1 MNVAEGVVRMGDAK
15 FDLSW
20 IDYAIVLIYF
30 IGVVAHGIYV
40 SKKLEGGSD
49 SYFLAGRSLPWYL
62 IGFSLFASNMSGSS
76 FVGLM
81 GGAYSNGVVI
91 FNYEWTAALVLILF
105 AIFILPSFLRAKIST
120 VPEFLERRYDVRSR
134 RAFSLFTI
142 LAIMFIDTAGA
153 LYAGG
158 LVISNVT
165 GYLNLWTAV
174 AVLAL
179 VAGIYTILGGLSAVV
194 VTDTVQA
201 ILLIIGAAAL
211 FWLGLNEIGGWQEL
225 FVDVP
230 EEKTKLILPADDDF
244 LPWTGLWGVILLGFY
259 YWTINQ
265 FVVQRTLGAKN
276 LKEGQIGALFAGF
289 LKLPNLFLMILPGL
303 IALKLY
309 PELETP
315 DLAFPTLAFELM
327 PIGIRGLLMAAL
339 IAAIMSSLDSAL
351 NSASTLVVK
360 DFVVPIWDV
369 DEKRQVWLGR
379 VVTGVVMVF
388 GAIYAPS
395 IAGFESLFSY
405 FQSSLSYI
413 VPTIV
418 VVFILGLFVPWLN
431 GNGAFWTIVL
441 GLVVGIPLFIL
452 KEVTSVWSDLGLPE
466 IHYTVMSSIMMFIGI
481 ATHLVIST
489 LTGRHDKENIEEL
502 VWSGQDTK
510 EVFTQ
515 LERPLW
521 QDRTLW
527 AGGLIV
533 CIIGFV
539 VWFW

>member
-1 MNVAEGVVRMGDAK
+1 MGDAK
-15 FDLSW
+15 FDLHW
-20 IDYAIVLIYF
+20 IDYAIVLVYF
-30 IGVVAHGIYV
+30 VGVIAHGIYV
-40 SKKLEGGSD
+40 SRKTDD
-49 SYFLAGRSLPWYL
+49 SADGYFLAGRSLPWYL

-81 GGAYSNGVVI
+81 GGAYANGIVI

-105 AIFILPSFLRAKIST
+105 AIFILPSFLKAKIAT
-120 VPEFLERRYDVRSR
+120 VPQFLEERYDVRSR
-134 RAFSLFTI
+134 RAFSIFTI
-142 LAIMFIDTAGA
+142 LAILFIDTAGA

-165 GYLNLWTAV
+165 GLLNLWTAV

-201 ILLIIGAAAL
+201 ILLIVGAAVL
-211 FWLGLNEIGGWQEL
+211 FWLGLDEIGGWQEL

-230 EEKTKLILPADDDF
+230 DEMQSLILSRHDDF
-244 LPWTGLWGVILLGFY
+244 LPWTGLWGVVLLGFY

-289 LKLPNLFLMILPGL
+289 LKLPNIFLMIIPGI

-309 PELETP
+309 PDLETP

-327 PIGIRGLLMAAL
+327 PIGVRGLIMAAL
-339 IAAIMSSLDSAL
+339 IAAIMSSLDSAM

-360 DFVVPIWDV
+360 DFVEPIWDV
-369 DEKRQVWLGR
+369 SDERQVWIGR
-379 VVTGVVMVF
+379 IVTGIVMVF

-395 IAGFESLFSY
+395 ISGFESLFSY

-413 VPTIV
+413 IPTIV
-418 VVFILGLFVPWLN
+418 VVYILGLFIPWLN
-431 GNGAFWTIVL
+431 GNGAFWTIMF
-441 GLVVGIPLFIL
+441 GLVVGIPLFVV
-452 KEVTSVWSDLGLPE
+452 KEVTGLWADWGLPE
-466 IHYTVMSSIMMFIGI
+466 IHYTIMSTIMMVFGI
-481 ATHLVIST
+481 ALHMGLSAMTS
-489 LTGRHDKENIEEL
+489 RPEKENLKDI
-502 VWSGQDTK
+502 VWSASETK
-510 EVFTQ
+510 DIFVQWEK
-515 LERPLW
+515 PLW
-521 QDRTLW
+521 EDRTLW
-527 AGGLIV
+527 AGLLIV
-533 CIIGFV
+533 ATAGFV
-539 VWFW
+539 IWWW

>member
-1 MNVAEGVVRMGDAK
+1 MENATFE
-15 FDLSW
+15 LSW
-20 IDYAIVLIYF
+20 IDYSIVALYF
-30 IGVVAHGIYV
+30 VGIIGHGVYV
-40 SKKLEGGSD
+40 SRKLKGGSD
-49 SYFLAGRSLPWYL
+49 DYFLAGRTLPWYL

-81 GGAYSNGVVI
+81 GGAYDNGVVI

-105 AIFILPSFLRAKIST
+105 AVFILPSFLRAKIST
-120 VPEFLERRYDVRSR
+120 VPMFLEERYDVRSR

-165 GYLNLWTAV
+165 EVLNLWTAV

-179 VAGIYTILGGLSAVV
+179 VAGVYTILGGLSAVV

-201 ILLIIGAAAL
+201 ILLIVAAAAL
-211 FWLGLNEIGGWQEL
+211 FWLGLDEIGGWQEL

-244 LPWTGLWGVILLGFY
+244 LPWTGLWGVVLLGFY
-259 YWTINQ
+259 YWSINQ
-265 FVVQRTLGAKN
+265 FVVQRTLGAKD
-276 LKEGQIGALFAGF
+276 LKEGQVGALFAGF

-309 PELETP
+309 PDLETP

-327 PIGIRGLLMAAL
+327 PIGLRGLILAAL

-360 DFVVPIWDV
+360 DFVEPIWNIGED
-369 DEKRQVWLGR
+369 RQVWLGR
-379 VVTGVVMVF
+379 VVTGIVMVF
-388 GAIYAPS
+388 GAVYAPS
-395 IAGFESLFSY
+395 IASFESLFEY
-405 FQSSLSYI
+405 FQSSLSYVI
-413 VPTIV
+413 PTIV

-431 GNGAFWTIVL
+431 GNGAFWTIL
-441 GLVVGIPLFIL
+441 IGLVVGVPLFIV
-452 KEVTSVWSDLGLPE
+452 KEVTGLWETWGLPD
-466 IHYTVMSSIMMFIGI
+466 IHYTVMSSVMMAVGI
-481 ATHLVIST
+481 ITHFGISA
-489 LTGRHDKENIEEL
+489 LTRQDPKEDIDNL
-502 VWSGQDTK
+502 VWSSS
-510 EVFTQ
+510 EAAEIFT
-515 LERPLW
+515 RWKKPLW
-521 QDRTLW
+521 KDQAVW
-527 AGGLIV
+527 AGLLIV
-533 CIIGFV
+533 STAGFV
-539 VWFW
+539 IWFA

>member
-1 MNVAEGVVRMGDAK
+1 MGDAK

-20 IDYAIVLIYF
+20 IDYSIVLIYF

-49 SYFLAGRSLPWYL
+49 DYFLAGRTLPWYL

-105 AIFILPSFLRAKIST
+105 AIFVLPSFLRAEIST

-201 ILLIIGAAAL
+201 ILLIVGAAIL

-230 EEKTKLILPADDDF
+230 EEKTKLILSADDDF
-244 LPWTGLWGVILLGFY
+244 LPWTGLWGVVLLGFY

-265 FVVQRTLGAKN
+265 FVVQRTLGAKSK
-276 LKEGQIGALFAGF
+276 KEGQVGALFAGF

-309 PELETP
+309 PDLETP

-327 PIGIRGLLMAAL
+327 PIGVRGLIMAAL

-360 DFVVPIWDV
+360 DFIEPIWSIGED
-369 DEKRQVWLGR
+369 RQVWLGR
-379 VVTGVVMVF
+379 VVTGIVMVF
-388 GAIYAPS
+388 GAVYAPMIS
-395 IAGFESLFSY
+395 SFESLFSY

-413 VPTIV
+413 IPTIV
-418 VVFILGLFVPWLN
+418 VVYILGLFVPWLN
-431 GNGAFWTIVL
+431 GTGALWTIVF

-452 KEVTSVWSDLGLPE
+452 KEVTGLWAEWGLPE
-466 IHYTVMSSIMMFIGI
+466 IHYTIMSSIMMFLGIGL
-481 ATHLVIST
+481 HLGLSA
-489 LTGRHDKENIEEL
+489 LTRQRESEDIKNL
-502 VWSGQDTK
+502 VWSASEAK

-515 LERPLW
+515 LDSPVW
-521 QDRTLW
+521 TDRTLW
-527 AGGLIV
+527 AGLLV
-533 CIIGFV
+533 VSTLGFV
-539 VWFW
+539 IWFA

>member
-20 IDYAIVLIYF
+20 IDYTIVLVYF

-81 GGAYSNGVVI
+81 GGSYANGVVI
-91 FNYEWTAALVLILF
+91 FNYEWTAAFVLIIF
-105 AIFILPSFLRAKIST
+105 AIFILPSYLRAKVAT

-134 RAFSLFTI
+134 RAFSIFTI

-165 GYLNLWTAV
+165 EVLNLWTAV

-244 LPWTGLWGVILLGFY
+244 LPWTGLWGVVLLGFY

-276 LKEGQIGALFAGF
+276 LKEGQVGALFAGF

-309 PELETP
+309 PDLETP

-327 PIGIRGLLMAAL
+327 PIGVRGLIMAAL
-339 IAAIMSSLDSAL
+339 IAAIMSSLDSAM
-351 NSASTLVVK
+351 NSASTLFVK
-360 DFVVPIWDV
+360 DFWQPLKPDTS
-369 DEKRQVWLGR
+369 EERQVWIGR

-388 GAIYAPS
+388 GAIYAPAIGS
-395 IAGFESLFSY
+395 FESLFSY

-418 VVFILGLFVPWLN
+418 VVYILGLFIPW
-431 GNGAFWTIVL
+431 
-441 GLVVGIPLFIL
+441 
-452 KEVTSVWSDLGLPE
+452 
-466 IHYTVMSSIMMFIGI
+466 
-481 ATHLVIST
+481 
-489 LTGRHDKENIEEL
+489 
-502 VWSGQDTK
+502 
-510 EVFTQ
+510 
-515 LERPLW
+515 
-521 QDRTLW
+521 
-527 AGGLIV
+527 
-533 CIIGFV
+533 
-539 VWFW
+539 

>member
-1 MNVAEGVVRMGDAK
+1 MENAQ

-20 IDYAIVLIYF
+20 IDYAIVAVYF
-30 IGVVAHGIYV
+30 IGIIAHGIYV
-40 SKKLEGGSD
+40 SKKMKGGSE

-81 GGAYSNGVVI
+81 GGAYGNGVSI
-91 FNYEWTAALVLILF
+91 FNYEWTASLVLILF

-120 VPEFLERRYDVRSR
+120 VPMFLEERYDVRSR

-158 LVISNVT
+158 LVISSVT

-201 ILLIIGAAAL
+201 ILLIVAAAAL
-211 FWLGLNEIGGWQEL
+211 FWLGLNEIGGWQQL
-225 FVDVP
+225 FVDIP
-230 EEKTKLILPADDDF
+230 ERKQHLFLSADDDF

-265 FVVQRTLGAKN
+265 FVVQRTLGAKD
-276 LKEGQIGALFAGF
+276 LKEGQVGALFAGF
-289 LKLPNLFLMILPGL
+289 LKLPNIFLMVLPGL

-309 PELETP
+309 PDLSTP

-327 PIGIRGLLMAAL
+327 PIGVRGLIMAAL

-351 NSASTLVVK
+351 NSAATLVVK
-360 DFVVPIWDV
+360 DFIEPIWKV
-369 DEKRQVWLGR
+369 KEKRQVWLGR
-379 VVTGVVMVF
+379 VVTGIVMVF
-388 GAIYAPS
+388 GAVYAPS
-395 IAGFESLFSY
+395 ISSFESLFSY

-413 VPTIV
+413 IPTIV
-418 VVFILGLFVPWLN
+418 VVYILGLFVPWLN
-431 GNGAFWTIVL
+431 GTGAFWAIVV

-452 KEVTSVWSDLGLPE
+452 KEVTSVWADWGLPE

-481 ATHLVIST
+481 VVHFGLSA
-489 LTGRHDKENIEEL
+489 LTRQDTDEDTRNL
-502 VWSGQDTK
+502 VWSREESAK
-510 EVFTQ
+510 VFTKW
-515 LERPLW
+515 EKPLW
-521 QDRTLW
+521 KDRTLW
-527 AGGLIV
+527 AGFLTV
-533 CIIGFV
+533 ATVGFV
-539 VWFW
+539 IWFA

>member
-1 MNVAEGVVRMGDAK
+1 MESAK
-15 FDLSW
+15 FSLSW
-20 IDYAIVLIYF
+20 IDYTIVAVYF
-30 IGVVAHGIYV
+30 AGIIAHGLYI
-40 SKKLEGGSD
+40 SRKNKDGDSD
-49 SYFLAGRSLPWYL
+49 GYFLAGRTLPWYL

-91 FNYEWTAALVLILF
+91 FNYEWTAAFVLIIF
-105 AIFILPSFLRAKIST
+105 AIFILPSYLRAKVST
-120 VPEFLERRYDVRSR
+120 VPEYLETRYDVRSR
-134 RAFSLFTI
+134 RAFSAFTI

-211 FWLGLNEIGGWQEL
+211 FWIGLNEIGGWQEL
-225 FVDVP
+225 FVDL
-230 EEKTKLILPADDDF
+230 EDSKKHLILPADNDF

-265 FVVQRTLGAKN
+265 FVVQRTLGAKD
-276 LKEGQIGALFAGF
+276 LKEGQLGAIFAGF
-289 LKLPNLFLMILPGL
+289 LKIPNLFLMILPGL

-309 PELETP
+309 PDLETP

-327 PIGIRGLLMAAL
+327 PIGIRGLIMAAL

-351 NSASTLVVK
+351 NSAGTLVTL
-360 DFVVPIWDV
+360 DFVKPIKPDLDDQTYV
-369 DEKRQVWLGR
+369 KIGR
-379 VVTGVVMVF
+379 IVTGVCMVI
-388 GAIYAPS
+388 GAVYAPLIS
-395 IAGFESLFSY
+395 GFESLFSY

-413 VPTIV
+413 IPPIV
-418 VVFILGLFVPWLN
+418 VVYVLGLFIPWLN
-431 GNGAFWTIVL
+431 GTGAFWTIL
-441 GLVVGIPLFIL
+441 FGLIVGIPIFIS
-452 KEVTSVWSDLGLPE
+452 KEVFSWWSSIGLPE
-466 IHYTVMSSIMMFIGI
+466 IHYTIMSTIMMFIAMGLHI
-481 ATHLVIST
+481 GLSA
-489 LTGRHDKENIEEL
+489 LTRSEPKEGVEKL
-502 VWSGQDTK
+502 VWNGQEAK
-510 EVFTQ
+510 EVFTKWESPIW
-515 LERPLW
+515 L
-521 QDRTLW
+521 DRTL
-527 AGGLIV
+527 LS
-533 CIIGFV
+533 IILVICMTGV
-539 VWFW
+539 IIWFW

>member
-1 MNVAEGVVRMGDAK
+1 MGDAK

-20 IDYAIVLIYF
+20 IDF
-30 IGVVAHGIYV
+30 TVVALYFVAIIAHGVYV
-40 SKKLEGGSD
+40 SRKLEGGSEG
-49 SYFLAGRSLPWYL
+49 YFLAGRTLPWYL

-81 GGAYSNGVVI
+81 GGSYANGVAI
-91 FNYEWTAALVLILF
+91 FNYEWTAAFVLILF
-105 AIFILPSFLRAKIST
+105 AIFILPSYLRAKIAT
-120 VPEFLERRYDVRSR
+120 VPEFLEFRYDVRSR

-165 GYLNLWTAV
+165 EYLNIWTAV
-174 AVLAL
+174 ALLAL
-179 VAGIYTILGGLSAVV
+179 VAGLYTILGGLSAVV

-201 ILLIIGAAAL
+201 VLLIVGAAAL
-211 FWLGLNEIGGWQEL
+211 FWIGLDEVGGWSEL
-225 FVDVP
+225 FTGIEDS
-230 EEKTKLILPADDDF
+230 KRHLILPASDDF
-244 LPWTGLWGVILLGFY
+244 LPWTGLWGVVLLGFY

-265 FVVQRTLGAKN
+265 FVVQRTLGAKD
-276 LKEGQIGALFAGF
+276 LREGQVGALFAGF

-327 PIGIRGLLMAAL
+327 PVGIRGLIMAAL

-360 DFVVPIWDV
+360 DFVQPLKPDV
-369 DEKRQVWLGR
+369 SEVRMVALGR
-379 VVTGVVMVF
+379 IVTGIVMVF
-388 GAIYAPS
+388 GAVYSPFIGS
-395 IAGFESLFSY
+395 FESLFSY

-418 VVFILGLFVPWLN
+418 VVYILGLFVPWLN
-431 GNGAFWTIVL
+431 GTGAFWTIVA
-441 GLVVGIPLFIL
+441 GLAIGIPLFLL
-452 KEVTSVWSDLGLPE
+452 KEVTGVWEAVGLPE
-466 IHYTVMSSIMMFIGI
+466 IHYTVMSSIMMMLGI
-481 ATHLVIST
+481 VLHFGLSAATRTERREQEDI
-489 LTGRHDKENIEEL
+489 DKL
-502 VWSGQDTK
+502 VWSRGEFART
-510 EVFTQ
+510 FTQ
-515 LERPLW
+515 LEAPLW
-521 QDRTLW
+521 HNRVLW
-527 AGGLIV
+527 AGLLSAAL
-533 CIIGFV
+533 IGFI

>member
-1 MNVAEGVVRMGDAK
+1 MGDAK
-15 FDLSW
+15 FDLHW
-20 IDYAIVLIYF
+20 LDYAIVVVYF
-30 IGVVAHGIYV
+30 IGVIAHGIYISRK
-40 SKKLEGGSD
+40 SKGGSD
-49 SYFLAGRSLPWYL
+49 DYFLAGRSLPWYL

-105 AIFILPSFLRAKIST
+105 AIFVLPSFLRAKIST
-120 VPEFLERRYDVRSR
+120 VPEFLEERYDVRSR

-142 LAIMFIDTAGA
+142 LAILFIDTAGA

-211 FWLGLNEIGGWQEL
+211 FWIGLDEIGGWQQL
-225 FVDVP
+225 FVDIP
-230 EEKTKLILPADDDF
+230 EEKTKLILPASDDF
-244 LPWTGLWGVILLGFY
+244 LPWTGLWGVVLLGFY

-309 PELETP
+309 PDLETP

-327 PIGIRGLLMAAL
+327 PIGLRGLIMAAL
-339 IAAIMSSLDSAL
+339 IAAIMSSLDSAM

-360 DFVVPIWDV
+360 DFVEPIWDV
-369 DEKRQVWLGR
+369 SEERQVWLGR
-379 VVTGVVMVF
+379 IVTGVVMVF

-413 VPTIV
+413 IPTIV
-418 VVFILGLFVPWLN
+418 VVYILGLFIPWLN

-441 GLVVGIPLFIL
+441 GLVVGIPLFIM
-452 KEVTSVWSDLGLPE
+452 KEVTGIWADLGLPE
-466 IHYTVMSSIMMFIGI
+466 IHYTIMSTIMMCLGI
-481 ATHLVIST
+481 ATHMGISV
-489 LTGRHDKENIEEL
+489 LTAPDDKENLSDL
-502 VWSGQDTK
+502 VWSGQEAR
-510 EVFTQ
+510 EVFTKI
-515 LERPLW
+515 ETPFW

-527 AGGLIV
+527 AGLLVV
-533 CIIGFV
+533 CTAGFII
-539 VWFW
+539 WFW

>member
-1 MNVAEGVVRMGDAK
+1 MESAK
-15 FDLSW
+15 FDLHL
-20 IDYAIVLIYF
+20 IDYAIVVAYF

-40 SKKLEGGSD
+40 SRKQSGGSED
-49 SYFLAGRSLPWYL
+49 YFLAGRSLPWYL

-81 GGAYSNGVVI
+81 GGAYANGVVI

-105 AIFILPSFLRAKIST
+105 AIFILPSYLRAKIST
-120 VPEFLERRYDVRSR
+120 VPGFLEERYDVRSR

-165 GYLNLWTAV
+165 GYLNLWAAV

-211 FWLGLNEIGGWQEL
+211 FWIGLDEIGGWEEL
-225 FVDVP
+225 FTGTP
-230 EEKTKLILPADDDF
+230 EDMTHMILPADDDF
-244 LPWTGLWGVILLGFY
+244 LPWTGLLGVILLGFY

-265 FVVQRTLGAKN
+265 FVVQRTLGAKD
-276 LKEGQIGALFAGF
+276 LKEGQIGAIFAGF
-289 LKLPNLFLMILPGL
+289 LKLPNIFLMVLPGV

-309 PELETP
+309 PDLETP

-327 PIGIRGLLMAAL
+327 PIGVRGLIMAAL

-351 NSASTLVVK
+351 NSAATLVVK
-360 DFVVPIWDV
+360 DFAEPIFNVSED
-369 DEKRQVWLGR
+369 RQVWMGKL
-379 VVTGVVMVF
+379 VTAGVMVF
-388 GAIYAPS
+388 GAIYAPM

-418 VVFILGLFVPWLN
+418 VVYILGLMFKRLN
-431 GNGAFWTIVL
+431 GNGAFWTIMF
-441 GLVVGIPLFIL
+441 GLIIGIPLFVL
-452 KEVTSVWSDLGLPE
+452 KEVTNYWTYMGLPE
-466 IHYTVMSSIMMFIGI
+466 IHYTVMSSIMMTIGI
-481 ATHLVIST
+481 ILHFGISYATSPKE
-489 LTGRHDKENIEEL
+489 KENIKDL
-502 VWSGQDTK
+502 VWQG
-510 EVFTQ
+510 EEAREIFTQ
-515 LERPLW
+515 WEKPLW

-527 AGGLIV
+527 AGLLV
-533 CIIGFV
+533 VATLAMV
-539 VWFW
+539 VWWA

>member
-1 MNVAEGVVRMGDAK
+1 MGEAK
-15 FDLSW
+15 FDLHW
-20 IDYAIVLIYF
+20 IDYAIVLVYF
-30 IGVVAHGIYV
+30 IGIIAHGVYV
-40 SKKLEGGSD
+40 SRKTKEGAD
-49 SYFLAGRSLPWYL
+49 DYFLAGRSLPWYL

-81 GGAYSNGVVI
+81 GGSYANGVVI
-91 FNYEWTAALVLILF
+91 FNYEWTAAFVLILF
-105 AIFILPSFLRAKIST
+105 AIFVLPSYLRAKIST
-120 VPEFLERRYDVRSR
+120 VPEFLETRYDVRSR

-142 LAIMFIDTAGA
+142 LAILFIDTAGA

-179 VAGIYTILGGLSAVV
+179 VAGLYTILGGLSAVV

-211 FWLGLNEIGGWQEL
+211 FWIGLGEIGGWQEL
-225 FVDVP
+225 FIDVP
-230 EEKTKLILPADDDF
+230 DAKQHLILPADDDF
-244 LPWTGLWGVILLGFY
+244 LPWTGLWGVVLLGFY

-265 FVVQRTLGAKN
+265 FVVQRTLGASS
-276 LKEGQIGALFAGF
+276 LKEGQVGALFAGF

-339 IAAIMSSLDSAL
+339 IAAIMSSLDSAM

-360 DFVVPIWDV
+360 DFVQPIWDV
-369 DEKRQVWLGR
+369 NEERQVWLGR
-379 VVTGVVMVF
+379 LVTGIVMVF

-395 IAGFESLFSY
+395 ISSFESLFSY
-405 FQSSLSYI
+405 FQSSLSYV

-418 VVFILGLFVPWLN
+418 VVYILGLFVPWLN
-431 GNGAFWTIVL
+431 GTGAFWTIVL

-452 KEVTSVWSDLGLPE
+452 KEVTEVWTNLGMPE
-466 IHYTVMSSIMMFIGI
+466 IHYTVMSSIMMFVGI
-481 ATHLVIST
+481 ATHFGLSAIT
-489 LTGRHDKENIEEL
+489 RQAPGEKTDEL
-502 VWSGQDTK
+502 VWSYERTR
-510 EVFTQ
+510 EIFTT
-515 LERPLW
+515 LERPIW
-521 QDRTLW
+521 EDRTLW
-527 AGGLIV
+527 SALLVVLMVGV
-533 CIIGFV
+533 II
-539 VWFW
+539 WFW

>member
-1 MNVAEGVVRMGDAK
+1 
-15 FDLSW
+15 
-20 IDYAIVLIYF
+20 
-30 IGVVAHGIYV
+30 
-40 SKKLEGGSD
+40 
-49 SYFLAGRSLPWYL
+49 
-62 IGFSLFASNMSGSS
+62 
-76 FVGLM
+76 
-81 GGAYSNGVVI
+81 
-91 FNYEWTAALVLILF
+91 
-105 AIFILPSFLRAKIST
+105 
-120 VPEFLERRYDVRSR
+120 
-134 RAFSLFTI
+134 
-142 LAIMFIDTAGA
+142 MFIDTAGA

-201 ILLIIGAAAL
+201 ILLIVGAAIL

-230 EEKTKLILPADDDF
+230 EEKTKLILSADDDF
-244 LPWTGLWGVILLGFY
+244 LPWTGLWGVVLLGFY

-276 LKEGQIGALFAGF
+276 KKEGQVGALFAGF

-309 PELETP
+309 PDLETP

-327 PIGIRGLLMAAL
+327 PIGVRGLIMAAL

-360 DFVVPIWDV
+360 DFIEPIWSIGED
-369 DEKRQVWLGR
+369 RQVWLGR
-379 VVTGVVMVF
+379 VVTGIVMVF
-388 GAIYAPS
+388 GAVYAPMIS
-395 IAGFESLFSY
+395 SFESLFSY

-413 VPTIV
+413 IPTIV
-418 VVFILGLFVPWLN
+418 VVYILGLFVPWLN
-431 GNGAFWTIVL
+431 GTGALWTIVF

-452 KEVTSVWSDLGLPE
+452 KEVTGLWAEWGLPE
-466 IHYTVMSSIMMFIGI
+466 IHYTIMSSIMMFLGIGL
-481 ATHLVIST
+481 HLGLSA
-489 LTGRHDKENIEEL
+489 LTRQRESEDIKNL
-502 VWSGQDTK
+502 VWSASEAK

-515 LERPLW
+515 LDSPVW
-521 QDRTLW
+521 TDRTLW
-527 AGGLIV
+527 AGLLV
-533 CIIGFV
+533 VSTLGFV
-539 VWFW
+539 IWFA

>member
-1 MNVAEGVVRMGDAK
+1 MGDAK
-15 FDLSW
+15 FDLHW
-20 IDYAIVLIYF
+20 IDYAIVLAYF

-40 SKKLEGGSD
+40 SRKTGDGSD
-49 SYFLAGRSLPWYL
+49 DYFLAGRTLPWYL

-81 GGAYSNGVVI
+81 GGAYENGVVI
-91 FNYEWTAALVLILF
+91 FNYEWTAAFVLILF
-105 AIFILPSFLRAKIST
+105 AIFILPSYLRAKIST
-120 VPEFLERRYDVRSR
+120 VPQFLEERYDVRSR

-142 LAIMFIDTAGA
+142 LAILFIDTAGA

-179 VAGIYTILGGLSAVV
+179 VAGIYTILGGLAAVV

-211 FWLGLNEIGGWQEL
+211 FWIGLNEIGGWQEL
-225 FVDVP
+225 FVDIP
-230 EEKTKLILPADDDF
+230 EEKTKLILPASDDF
-244 LPWTGLWGVILLGFY
+244 LPWTGLWGVVLLGFY

-265 FVVQRTLGAKN
+265 FVVQRTLGAKD

-309 PELETP
+309 PDLETP

-327 PIGIRGLLMAAL
+327 PIGMRGLIMAAL

-360 DFVVPIWDV
+360 DFVEPIWNV
-369 DEKRQVWLGR
+369 SEERQVWLGR
-379 VVTGVVMVF
+379 IVTGVVMVF

-413 VPTIV
+413 IPTIV
-418 VVFILGLFVPWLN
+418 VVYILGLFIPWLN

-441 GLVVGIPLFIL
+441 GLVVGIPLFIM
-452 KEVTSVWSDLGLPE
+452 KEVTEVWANMGLPE
-466 IHYTVMSSIMMFIGI
+466 IHYTIMSSIMMALGI
-481 ATHLVIST
+481 VTHLGISAMT
-489 LTGRHDKENIEEL
+489 RRKEKENIDDL
-502 VWSGQDTK
+502 VWSGAETRD
-510 EVFTQ
+510 VFVQWET
-515 LERPLW
+515 PLW

-527 AGGLIV
+527 AGVLIV
-533 CIIGFV
+533 ATLGFII
-539 VWFW
+539 WFW

>member
-1 MNVAEGVVRMGDAK
+1 MGDAK
-15 FDLSW
+15 FDLHW
-20 IDYAIVLIYF
+20 IDYTIVIVYF
-30 IGVVAHGIYV
+30 LGVIAHGVYV
-40 SKKLEGGSD
+40 SRKNEEGADG
-49 SYFLAGRSLPWYL
+49 YFLAGRALPWYL

-81 GGAYSNGVVI
+81 GGAYANGIVI

-105 AIFILPSFLRAKIST
+105 AIFILPSFLKAKIST
-120 VPEFLERRYDVRSR
+120 VPEFLEERYDVRSR
-134 RAFSLFTI
+134 RAFSIFTI
-142 LAIMFIDTAGA
+142 LAILFIDTAGA

-201 ILLIIGAAAL
+201 ILLIVGAAIL
-211 FWLGLNEIGGWQEL
+211 FWLGLDEIGGWQEL

-230 EEKTKLILPADDDF
+230 EGHQHLILPADDDF
-244 LPWTGLWGVILLGFY
+244 LPWTGLWGVVLLGFY

-289 LKLPNLFLMILPGL
+289 LKLPNIFLMIIPGV

-327 PIGIRGLLMAAL
+327 PIGVRGLIMAAL
-339 IAAIMSSLDSAL
+339 IAAIMSSLDSAM

-360 DFVVPIWDV
+360 DFVEPIWDV
-369 DEKRQVWLGR
+369 SEERQVWLGR
-379 VVTGVVMVF
+379 IVTGIVMVF

-413 VPTIV
+413 IPTIV
-418 VVFILGLFVPWLN
+418 VVYIVGLFVPWLN
-431 GNGAFWTIVL
+431 GNGAFWTIIL

-452 KEVTSVWSDLGLPE
+452 KEVTGIWSDLGLPE
-466 IHYTVMSSIMMFIGI
+466 IHYTIMSTIMMCIGLV
-481 ATHLVIST
+481 THFGISA
-489 LTGRHDKENIEEL
+489 LTRTQDKENIEEL
-502 VWSGQDTK
+502 VWSAADTREIFK
-510 EVFTQ
+510 QWES
-515 LERPLW
+515 PIW

-527 AGGLIV
+527 AGLLIV
-533 CIIGFV
+533 CTIGFII
-539 VWFW
+539 WFW